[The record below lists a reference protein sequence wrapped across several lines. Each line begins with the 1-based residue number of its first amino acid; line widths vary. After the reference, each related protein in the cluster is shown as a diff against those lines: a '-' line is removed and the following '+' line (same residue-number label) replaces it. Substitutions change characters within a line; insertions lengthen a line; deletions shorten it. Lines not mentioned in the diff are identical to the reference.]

1 MREFIYYSKSA
12 VTAGN
17 FIKNDLMKA
26 GRLDIACNVIIQAFF
41 ISNAMR
47 EDVRLHMIFD
57 GPPKPPVHLIFEY
70 DKDMPISKKDVA
82 GLIKRMLYKCP
93 KKKGKRVR
101 VFPGCYVENKG
112 FKDLVLEMANDK
124 KNVFVLD
131 EKGIGLREMELKGN
145 EVFIIGDQDGFPSEL
160 KKFIKKIDKISVS
173 PKMLFASQV
182 FVIIHNELDMRNI

>member
-17 FIKNDLMKA
+17 YIKSDLMKA

-41 ISNAMR
+41 ISNSMR
-47 EDVRLHMIFD
+47 KDVRLHMIFD
-57 GPPKPPVHLIFEY
+57 GPPVAPVHLVFEY
-70 DKDMPISKKDVA
+70 DKDMPISKKDIA

-93 KKKGKRVR
+93 KKKGKMIK
-101 VFPGCYVENKG
+101 VFPGCYVEKKG
-112 FKDLVLEMANDK
+112 FEDLVLEMNDNN

-131 EKGIGLREMELKGN
+131 KKGVQLREMKLNGN
-145 EVFIIGDQDGFPSEL
+145 ELFIIGDQDGFSSEL
-160 KKFIKKIDKISVS
+160 KKFIKKIDPISVS